1 MESGGTNLSDIYREE
16 ALLGDSTFSRHYNR
30 YYNRRY
36 NSVKFLFHL
45 PEAVVKVLSVRTY
58 YKYLNLSSY
67 LLSSIFLLES
77 SITDACVLLVNR
89 VSYLGVNSLSFY
101 DDLSV

>member
-16 ALLGDSTFSRHYNR
+16 AFLRCSASSRR
-30 YYNRRY
+30 CNRRC
-36 NSVKFLFHL
+36 NSLKFSFHL

-58 YKYLNLSSY
+58 YKYLDLSSY

-77 SITDACVLLVNR
+77 SVTDAYVSLVNR
-89 VSYLGVNSLSFY
+89 MNIL
-101 DDLSV
+101 

>member
-16 ALLGDSTFSRHYNR
+16 AFLRDSVSSRRCNRHYNR
-30 YYNRRY
+30 RC

-45 PEAVVKVLSVRTY
+45 PEAIVKVLSVRTY
-58 YKYLNLSSY
+58 YKYLNLSSC

-77 SITDACVLLVNR
+77 GVTNACVSLVNR
-89 VSYLGVNSLSFY
+89 MDIL
-101 DDLSV
+101 

>member
-16 ALLGDSTFSRHYNR
+16 AFLRGSVSSRHYNR
-30 YYNRRY
+30 YYNRRCNRRC

-58 YKYLNLSSY
+58 YEYLNLSSC
-67 LLSSIFLLES
+67 LLPSIFLLES
-77 SITDACVLLVNR
+77 SVTNAYVSLVN
-89 VSYLGVNSLSFY
+89 YVNIL
-101 DDLSV
+101 

>member
-1 MESGGTNLSDIYREE
+1 MESGGANLSDIYREE
-16 ALLGDSTFSRHYNR
+16 AFLRCSASSRR
-30 YYNRRY
+30 YNRRY
-36 NSVKFLFHL
+36 NRRCNSLKFSFHL

-77 SITDACVLLVNR
+77 SVTDACVSLVNR
-89 VSYLGVNSLSFY
+89 VSYLGVDSLSFR